1 MADLRVLSVASEVY
15 PLIKTGGLA
24 DVAGALPDALAE
36 HGVAVR
42 TLLPAYP
49 VVRSHVPEPVIL
61 SELTL
66 LGQSVRLLGGSAS
79 GLDVILADAPAL
91 FDRPGGPYAGD
102 AGDYPD
108 NWLRFAVLC
117 RAALAITHGAIQG
130 YRPDIVHAHDWQGA
144 LAPTY
149 LRYAGRPVP
158 SVLTIHNI
166 AFQGQF
172 GADIFGGLDLPPE
185 AMAVDG
191 IEYYGD
197 VGTLKGGLQAADA
210 ITTVSPTYAR
220 EILDPQFGMGL
231 EGVISARRGALHG
244 IVNGIDTVAWDP
256 TDDTA
261 LVKGYSSRALKG
273 RCANKAAVEEAF
285 GLAPGEGPI
294 LTVVSRLTWQ
304 KGMDVLAEAVDGL
317 VARGA
322 RLALLGTGDPG
333 LEAAFRDAADRYA
346 GRVGAIIGYDERLA
360 HLVQG
365 GADAILIPSRF
376 EPCGLTQ
383 LYGLRYGCVPV
394 VARTGGLA
402 DTVIDANAVALK
414 ASVATGV
421 VFGAVTVPAVLG
433 AVDRVCAIYADPKSW
448 QSVQRAG
455 MRADVSWSASA
466 LAYARVYRS
475 LVQR

>member
-1 MADLRVLSVASEVY
+1 MHALSVASEVY

-24 DVAGALPDALAE
+24 DVAGALPGALAE

-49 VVRSHVPEPVIL
+49 VVRAHVPEPVAL
-61 SELTL
+61 AELTL
-66 LGQSVRLLGGSAS
+66 LGQPVRLLGGTAS
-79 GLDVILADAPAL
+79 GLDVILVDAPAL
-91 FDRPGGPYAGD
+91 FDRPGGPYAGAD
-102 AGDYPD
+102 GDHPD

-117 RAALAITHGAIQG
+117 RAALAITEGAIEG
-130 YRPDIVHAHDWQGA
+130 YRPDLVHAHDWQGA
-144 LAPTY
+144 LAPVY

-172 GADIFGGLDLPPE
+172 GADIFGRLDLPPE

-197 VGTLKGGLQAADA
+197 VSTLKGGLQAADA

-231 EGVISARRGALHG
+231 EGVISARRSALHG

-273 RCANKAAVEEAF
+273 RRANKVAVEEAF
-285 GLAPGEGPI
+285 GLAPGDGPI

-333 LEAAFRDAADRYA
+333 LEAAFRGAAERHR

-365 GADAILIPSRF
+365 GAD
-376 EPCGLTQ
+376 
-383 LYGLRYGCVPV
+383 
-394 VARTGGLA
+394 
-402 DTVIDANAVALK
+402 
-414 ASVATGV
+414 
-421 VFGAVTVPAVLG
+421 
-433 AVDRVCAIYADPKSW
+433 
-448 QSVQRAG
+448 
-455 MRADVSWSASA
+455 
-466 LAYARVYRS
+466 
-475 LVQR
+475 